1 MFKGL
6 LTFAALA
13 AVAVVGVAM
22 YAPPAHPSITPERV
36 EFTSKGE
43 KVIGLLYRPANLPAD
58 AKPPVVVIAPPWLN
72 VKEQVA
78 TRWAEAM
85 AQRGV
90 AALAIDFRYW
100 GESGGKVRELESASA
115 KADDLDAAIAFL
127 KSRKDTD
134 PNRIG
139 LLGICFGAG
148 HAFTV
153 ARRNTDVRSVAT
165 VAAWLNDRPAL
176 VKLFGQEWIDQR
188 AKVAA
193 EARATFE
200 RTGEVLYVPAASN
213 TDTNAGMCVP
223 DPNFYYTNPKRG
235 QVAGWTNR
243 MAVMSW
249 TEWLELDGVAAA
261 GKVSQPLLV
270 VHSDGCGLPD
280 NARAALAAAKGPK
293 DLFWSEGEHTQ
304 FYDSEP
310 HVSKAADA
318 VAGHFKRTLGN
329 VGANTIATDEAAIIA
344 AVNAVGSLA
353 DARKWPDLRAVFA
366 DNVDV
371 DYTSLVGGQPSRV
384 KADELIAG
392 WEKGL
397 GAFAKTEH
405 VVSGHQVTVNGDTA
419 DCRARFIATHTRG
432 TPDSTDRWTCGGR
445 YRYTLTKVNGQ
456 WKVSG
461 TVMTLE
467 WEQGKR

>member
-1 MFKGL
+1 MFKVL
-6 LTFAALA
+6 LTFVTLA
-13 AVAVVGVAM
+13 AVVFGGVAM
-22 YAPPAHPSITPERV
+22 SALSATPSIAPERV
-36 EFTSKGE
+36 EFTSNGE
-43 KVIGLLYRPANLPAD
+43 KVVGLLYRPADLPAD

-90 AALAIDFRYW
+90 AALAIDFRHW

-153 ARRNTDVRSVAT
+153 AGRNNDVRSVAT
-165 VAAWLNDRPAL
+165 VAAWLNNRSAL
-176 VKLFGQEWIDQR
+176 TKLFGQEWIDER
-188 AKVAA
+188 TKAAA
-193 EARATFE
+193 EARAKFD

-223 DPNFYYTNPKRG
+223 DPDFFYTNPKRG

-249 TEWLELDGVAAA
+249 TEWLEFDGVAAA
-261 GKVSQPLLV
+261 SKVSQPLLM

-304 FYDSEP
+304 FYDSDP
-310 HVSKAADA
+310 HVAKAADT
-318 VAGHFKRTLGN
+318 VAAHFARTLPES
-329 VGANTIATDEAAIIA
+329 VKQ
-344 AVNAVGSLA
+344 LA
-353 DARKWPDLRAVFA
+353 PK
-366 DNVDV
+366 
-371 DYTSLVGGQPSRV
+371 
-384 KADELIAG
+384 
-392 WEKGL
+392 
-397 GAFAKTEH
+397 H
-405 VVSGHQVTVNGDTA
+405 
-419 DCRARFIATHTRG
+419 
-432 TPDSTDRWTCGGR
+432 
-445 YRYTLTKVNGQ
+445 
-456 WKVSG
+456 
-461 TVMTLE
+461 
-467 WEQGKR
+467 